1 MFSSEDFEIPLEK
14 QLRMRIIK
22 EEIDNCTDINA
33 LRDNL
38 KQCAENLQT
47 YQHLLNVVLK
57 KQIENDLKEWS
68 GKILEEV
75 NKMMDGN

>member
-22 EEIDNCTDINA
+22 EEIDNCTDMNA

-47 YQHLLNVVLK
+47 YQRLLNLSL
-57 KQIENDLKEWS
+57 IHISEPTRPY
-68 GKILEEV
+68 
-75 NKMMDGN
+75 